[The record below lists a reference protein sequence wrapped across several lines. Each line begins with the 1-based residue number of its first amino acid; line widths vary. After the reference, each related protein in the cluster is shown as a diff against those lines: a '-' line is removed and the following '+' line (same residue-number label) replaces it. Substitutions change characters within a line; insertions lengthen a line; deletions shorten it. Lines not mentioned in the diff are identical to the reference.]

1 MRKLALISGGV
12 LLFFGTAANAGEI
25 QSVITDSVQL
35 TVNGACVTSTV
46 TPTTY
51 AVSGSG
57 IDATTFGGTS
67 QTTAGA
73 TATITAGDY
82 DLHEDGAAFTFSESI
97 QVGSSFEDEQSID
110 TDTGNIESPATFG
123 NQTVILGGVAGDLD
137 GELNGADVPTLTAG
151 GAGTTA
157 LGQRT
162 MSLSVFN

>member
-35 TVNGACVTSTV
+35 TVNGASVTSTV

-67 QTTAGA
+67 QTAAGA
-73 TATITAGDY
+73 SATITAGDY
-82 DLHEDGAAFTFSESI
+82 DLHEDGAAFSFSESI
-97 QVGSSFEDEQSID
+97 QVGSSFEDTQELDATLGTFDSV
-110 TDTGNIESPATFG
+110 ATFG
-123 NQTVILGGVAGDLD
+123 NQTVITGGTAGDLA
-137 GELNGADVPTLTAG
+137 GELNGADVPELTAG

-162 MSLSVFN
+162 VSLSVFN

>member
-1 MRKLALISGGV
+1 MRKLALLSGGV
-12 LLFFGTAANAGEI
+12 LLFFGNAAKAGEI

-35 TVNGACVTSTV
+35 TVNGASVTSTV

-67 QTTAGA
+67 QTAAGA

-97 QVGSSFEDEQSID
+97 QVGSSFEDSQSID
-110 TDTGNIESPATFG
+110 TTSGNIDTPATFG
-123 NQTVILGGVAGDLD
+123 NQTVILGGVAGDLA

-162 MSLSVFN
+162 MSLSVFD

>member
-1 MRKLALISGGV
+1 MRKLALAGGV

-35 TVNGACVTSTV
+35 TVNGASVTSTV

-67 QTTAGA
+67 QTQSGA
-73 TATITAGDY
+73 TASITAGDY
-82 DLHEDGAAFTFSESI
+82 DLSEDGAAFTFSESI
-97 QVGSSFEDEQSID
+97 SVGQQGATTQAVDATLGTFDSV
-110 TDTGNIESPATFG
+110 TTFG
-123 NQTVILGGVAGDLD
+123 NQTVIAGGTAGDLAGTLDAD
-137 GELNGADVPTLTAG
+137 GVPTLTAG
-151 GAGTTA
+151 GQGTTA

-162 MSLSVFN
+162 MSLSVFD